1 MCPFLPFPL
10 IHSHLWS
17 IVSICSHSGPPPRE
31 QLHSDNERDRVG
43 GPETLHCACKVL
55 EKLKSRA
62 GVICNETG
70 TLLHFHICIQTDTL
84 FIALFP
90 PCSLHKHFCLTFSSR
105 LHSPVCCQYYL
116 YCCLLAM
123 LGVIVFVRTSVNMKV
138 LLLTLAVVVYLA
150 LFIHV
155 YAPKSYCLID
165 LLYNDT
171 K

>member
-1 MCPFLPFPL
+1 MPSGIQWISGLSRGVATRVALRVFVVLLCVLITLLMAILNFVSSSFFCRSPL

-17 IVSICSHSGPPPRE
+17 TVSICSHSGPPPGE

-70 TLLHFHICIQTDTL
+70 TLLHFHICIQTDIL

-90 PCSLHKHFCLTFSSR
+90 PCRLHKHF
-105 LHSPVCCQYYL
+105 
-116 YCCLLAM
+116 A
-123 LGVIVFVRTSVNMKV
+123 
-138 LLLTLAVVVYLA
+138 
-150 LFIHV
+150 
-155 YAPKSYCLID
+155 
-165 LLYNDT
+165 
-171 K
+171 